1 MSNLSINETVNETV
15 NIPTNEK
22 VSNNQLVDSDD
33 DSEEELPK
41 KGLVG
46 LNNQGNTCYLN
57 SVIQTLSNLDYFRNY
72 LFEGNFIQSLKPEL
86 DDSLFYQTYRIIK
99 HLWETT
105 SNDLTPK
112 SFRKKFIEK
121 ENQFMGYN
129 QQDSQEAMQ
138 FIIDN
143 LHEEIAQSIEINSEI
158 KPEYE
163 AFFKLCDNYYE
174 NQAKID
180 VNNKNNETSNDKS
193 ILKLIDANPTMAL
206 DYFALKFYKELSKKY
221 SEISELFQSIVCEL
235 NKCPDCNHI
244 SYRFQQNF
252 MIQLAK
258 SKNQKDLANFGNKVH
273 TKAEE
278 ILIQV
283 KTEEGQNAIKAYAR
297 HMEKIAKHPLGLKLL
312 LLFKTFNLADYS
324 VLRAVADVILG
335 IEVKRIYDLKKLV
348 DVVND
353 NYDAFE
359 KLKHIIQLPENRKD
373 VEVYSLM
380 IQVISLAHQYEVS
393 YLKFEQLMKVIQKW
407 YRNYQVILQIYQE
420 YPASQ
425 YKLPQEF
432 SEPIPGEALYLKYCK
447 CLTDKKTGI
456 VYMDLS

>member
-22 VSNNQLVDSDD
+22 VSNNQLVNSDD

-180 VNNKNNETSNDKS
+180 VNDKNNGTSNDKS

-252 MIQLAK
+252 MIQLDFPELDDSLILESEQYKKFFEEKKEELKEKNLNEELISKFCINIIKDKYIYKLNDLLDNFQKVEQLGKDNTSTCDCCEKRVSKQKQHKLYKYPKYLIFHLKRFKHIMNNGESEINKVKNLVGYDEIININNMLIKPGKSTSYKLVGGINHIGAYEFGHFTNF
-258 SKNQKDLANFGNKVH
+258 SKNNN
-273 TKAEE
+273 
-278 ILIQV
+278 
-283 KTEEGQNAIKAYAR
+283 
-297 HMEKIAKHPLGLKLL
+297 
-312 LLFKTFNLADYS
+312 
-324 VLRAVADVILG
+324 
-335 IEVKRIYDLKKLV
+335 
-348 DVVND
+348 
-353 NYDAFE
+353 
-359 KLKHIIQLPENRKD
+359 
-373 VEVYSLM
+373 
-380 IQVISLAHQYEVS
+380 
-393 YLKFEQLMKVIQKW
+393 KW
-407 YRNYQVILQIYQE
+407 YNFNDDRVNEINCNGVPISPNAYMLIYEQIE
-420 YPASQ
+420 D
-425 YKLPQEF
+425 
-432 SEPIPGEALYLKYCK
+432 SE
-447 CLTDKKTGI
+447 
-456 VYMDLS
+456 